1 LVKNPSYYDL
11 GSVDHTSVNE
21 YLSAL
26 VEAALL
32 KLADARC
39 VLLNDDDDV
48 VEPLTLGRVA
58 SVYYLQHGTVSL
70 FATAMNSKNSFQDLV
85 EILAGAAEYD
95 ELPVR
100 HNEDL
105 LCADLSS
112 KVQNA
117 GGFGVDARRL
127 DDPHVKATLLFQAHW
142 LRVPLPSS
150 DFVTDAKG
158 ALDNAV
164 RVLQAMID
172 VAADA
177 GWLAVSL
184 RLMNMQQALMQGRR
198 ASDPSLCVLPGVS
211 LQDARCAAAKAKSS
225 VAQKKRRERERERE
239 RVVGTLPE
247 LVSLARRDKEAARR
261 ALATSTGRTVSKHLD
276 AAVAVAARLPVI
288 DVDARVVS
296 ETKTSEIVVEVRLRR
311 LFGEPSARRFGER
324 AKADV
329 ATAPRA
335 VCPLYPK
342 IKQEGWWVVLG
353 DREQNELHALRR
365 VSFGDETKVRLTY
378 EQSPSSGGSFG
389 TPSFV
394 LYLVSDCYLG
404 LDQEVDVVCHA
415 VPGSRDG
422 RRTFSTDVR
431 GYGAP
436 CEKKEESF
444 WLAADDAAEDD
455 DAFFWENEA

>member
-1 LVKNPSYYDL
+1 
-11 GSVDHTSVNE
+11 
-21 YLSAL
+21 
-26 VEAALL
+26 
-32 KLADARC
+32 
-39 VLLNDDDDV
+39 
-48 VEPLTLGRVA
+48 
-58 SVYYLQHGTVSL
+58 
-70 FATAMNSKNSFQDLV
+70 
-85 EILAGAAEYD
+85 
-95 ELPVR
+95 
-100 HNEDL
+100 
-105 LCADLSS
+105 
-112 KVQNA
+112 
-117 GGFGVDARRL
+117 
-127 DDPHVKATLLFQAHW
+127 
-142 LRVPLPSS
+142 
-150 DFVTDAKG
+150 
-158 ALDNAV
+158 
-164 RVLQAMID
+164 VLQAMID

-225 VAQKKRRERERERE
+225 VAHKKRRERERE

-261 ALATSTGRTVSKHLD
+261 ALATSTGRALSKHLD

-296 ETKTSEIVVEVRLRR
+296 ETKTNEIVVEVRLRR
-311 LFGEPSARRFGER
+311 RFGETSVGRFGER

-365 VSFGDETKVRLTY
+365 VSFGDEAKVRLTY

-415 VPGSRDG
+415 VPGGSRDG
-422 RRTFSTDVR
+422 RRTFSTDVSDVR
-431 GYGAP
+431 P
-436 CEKKEESF
+436 CHKKEESF